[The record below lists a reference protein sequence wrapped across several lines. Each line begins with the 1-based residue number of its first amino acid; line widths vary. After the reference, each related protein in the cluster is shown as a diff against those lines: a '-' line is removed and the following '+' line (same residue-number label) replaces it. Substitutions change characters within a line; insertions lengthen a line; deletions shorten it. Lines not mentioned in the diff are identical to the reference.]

1 MSLLGKLFAHGLEGD
16 EDVVFRPSQQLTRQD
31 IGRIAERAATEFR
44 SRSMNLISCFGP
56 LEGEFGLY
64 STLSNFVRTKNPLSA
79 EISEAVQD
87 GDEVALLQVLIK
99 AMEVAFATLYEKG
112 ALARLQIVEALP
124 PEAMGEW
131 LAMSRRA
138 GSTSLAA
145 APAPQV
151 EEAPAIPTVVET
163 PVETCAREWIT
174 LPSDQFR
181 AKYLNHRGN
190 RKFYEQALAEGRI

>member
-16 EDVVFRPSQQLTRQD
+16 EDVVLRPSRQFTRQD

-44 SRSMNLISCFGP
+44 NRSMNQISCFGP

-112 ALARLQIVEALP
+112 ALARLQIVDALP

-131 LAMSRRA
+131 LSMSQRIV
-138 GSTSLAA
+138 STSPAA
-145 APAPQV
+145 APASQV
-151 EEAPAIPTVVET
+151 EETPVVPVVIET
-163 PVETCAREWIT
+163 PVETCAREWKD
-174 LPSDQFR
+174 LPSDSFR

>member
-1 MSLLGKLFAHGLEGD
+1 VL
-16 EDVVFRPSQQLTRQD
+16 RPSRQFTRQD

-44 SRSMNLISCFGP
+44 NRSMNQISCFGP

-124 PEAMGEW
+124 AEAISEW
-131 LAMSRRA
+131 LSMSQRV
-138 GSTSLAA
+138 GSTSSASVTPSVSEPE
-145 APAPQV
+145 APAPIVLTPLEKVVLDFRGDRENGIPPMASDVFRRTWINDRRRRPVYDAAV
-151 EEAPAIPTVVET
+151 EQGLV
-163 PVETCAREWIT
+163 
-174 LPSDQFR
+174 
-181 AKYLNHRGN
+181 
-190 RKFYEQALAEGRI
+190 